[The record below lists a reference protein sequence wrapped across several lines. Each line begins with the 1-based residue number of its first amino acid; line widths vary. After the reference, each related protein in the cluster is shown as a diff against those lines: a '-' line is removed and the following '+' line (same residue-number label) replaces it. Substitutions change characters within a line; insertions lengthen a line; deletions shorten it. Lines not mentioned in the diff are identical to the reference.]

1 MSIVTL
7 GVVSVLFTVGTYLL
21 LQRTL
26 SRVIIGLGVISHGAN
41 LLIMLSAGAPGQ
53 PPVLPV
59 DGSQPVADPLPQA
72 MVLTAIVITFGITA
86 FLLALALR
94 GYLLTGSDEVE
105 DDIEDRRI
113 ARATHDAEEPAGDD
127 DDMHE
132 VAA

>member
-1 MSIVTL
+1 MSIITL
-7 GVVSVLFTVGTYLL
+7 TVAAALFTVGTYLL

-26 SRVIIGLGVISHGAN
+26 SRVIIGLGVLSHGAN
-41 LLIMLSAGAPGQ
+41 LLIMLSAESPGQ
-53 PPVLPV
+53 PPVLPLV
-59 DGSQPVADPLPQA
+59 EAQPVADPLPQA

-94 GYLLTGSDEVE
+94 SYLLTGSDEVE

-113 ARATHDAEEPAGDD
+113 ARATHDADEPDPD

-132 VAA
+132 EAA

>member
-1 MSIVTL
+1 MSLVTL
-7 GVVSVLFTVGTYLL
+7 AIAALLFTIGTYLA

-26 SRVIIGLGVISHGAN
+26 SRVVIGLGLMSHGAN
-41 LLIMLSAGAPGQ
+41 VLIMLSAGRPAQ

-59 DGSQPVADPLPQA
+59 DTAAPVADPLPQA

-94 GYLLTGSDEVE
+94 SYLLTGNDEVE

-113 ARATHDAEEPAGDD
+113 ARMQHAAEEAPQEDE
-127 DDMHE
+127 MHE
-132 VAA
+132 VAL